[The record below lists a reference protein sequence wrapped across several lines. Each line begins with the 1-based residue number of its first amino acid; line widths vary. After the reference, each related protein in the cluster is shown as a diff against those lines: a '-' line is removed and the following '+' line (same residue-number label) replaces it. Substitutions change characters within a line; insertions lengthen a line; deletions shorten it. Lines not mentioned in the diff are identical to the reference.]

1 MTAAEASLKLVEELP
16 DSLVEWVIHQ
26 LRRGV
31 APVVPNPG
39 YQTRVADF
47 LEITRIPREEL
58 AAMLEVASVAKRRAP
73 SAELVWTGPATPVV
87 PVRQTEQVMFDLI
100 QSAETR
106 LTVMSF
112 GIFQVPRLI
121 EALEAALARAVD
133 VRIVLGERESQTD
146 WVVEHQTGQLGSIV
160 SAHATVYRWP
170 ADRRLRDAGGRS
182 GLMHIKAAV
191 ADSRVAF
198 LTSANLTEA
207 AFELNM
213 ELGVLIRGGHLP
225 GTIDRLVDSLV
236 ESHALQRIQRIEK
249 EMFTTGAEKQ

>member
-1 MTAAEASLKLVEELP
+1 MTAAEASLKLVEALP
-16 DSLVEWVIHQ
+16 DSLLESVIHQ

-47 LEITRIPREEL
+47 LQATGTPRQEL
-58 AAMLEVASVAKRRAP
+58 AAMLEVASVAKNTR
-73 SAELVWTGPATPVV
+73 SSTELVWTGPPTPVV
-87 PVRQTEQVMFDLI
+87 PVRQTEQVIFDLI
-100 QSAETR
+100 QCAETR

-121 EALEAALARAVD
+121 EALEAALARAVE

-146 WVVEHQTGQLGSIV
+146 WVVEQQTGQLGSIV

-170 ADRRLRDAGGRS
+170 ADRRLRDTGGRS

-225 GTIDRLVDSLV
+225 GTIDRLVDSLLD
-236 ESHALQRIQRIEK
+236 SGALQVLEG
-249 EMFTTGAEKQ
+249 MDSVL